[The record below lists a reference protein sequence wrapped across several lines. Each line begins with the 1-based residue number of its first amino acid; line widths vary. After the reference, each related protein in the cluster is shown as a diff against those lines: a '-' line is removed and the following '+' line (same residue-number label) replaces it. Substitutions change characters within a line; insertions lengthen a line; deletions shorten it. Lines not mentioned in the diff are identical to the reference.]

1 VLDAVLIPHSG
12 DMPTSSSEDPQCMAA
27 AADRPS
33 GDVFERV
40 SPELVLVDAALFEEM
55 RRRLAVSDDTLA
67 RIGSA
72 RIDPH
77 VAIHV
82 AEVELDEER
91 DAENNAF
98 AGGEPLPVLA
108 TALDVAHHDA
118 GIEDLLVIPE
128 DDLAS
133 MPPTLLVVPGEG
145 GTRLV
150 PEHDEVVAFHVSE
163 IDHLVAVSAED
174 RAEPQRTSRSYP
186 ALPSPPSDADE
197 EDATEV
203 VLRQIR
209 DHIELEAPP
218 APRRLRLLSFVSLV
232 AALSSIAIFTAYLQ
246 LGVSELP
253 HWLPS

>member
-1 VLDAVLIPHSG
+1 MLDAVLIPHSG

-118 GIEDLLVIPE
+118 GIEDLLV
-128 DDLAS
+128 
-133 MPPTLLVVPGEG
+133 
-145 GTRLV
+145 V
-150 PEHDEVVAFHVSE
+150 PEPDEVVGFHVSE
-163 IDHLVAVSAED
+163 IDDLAAVSAED

-218 APRRLRLLSFVSLV
+218 ARRRLRLLSFVSLV